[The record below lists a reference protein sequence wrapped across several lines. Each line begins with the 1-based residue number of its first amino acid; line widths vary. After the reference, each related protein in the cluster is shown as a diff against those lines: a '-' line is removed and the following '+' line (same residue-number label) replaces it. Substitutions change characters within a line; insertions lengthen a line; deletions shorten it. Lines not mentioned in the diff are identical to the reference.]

1 MRYCRQ
7 RKRIEERQVSVQI
20 DYTTIAVIS
29 VCSGFGGA
37 LGAEIGK
44 GIIGMFKS
52 KRVKKALKRVNDIL
66 D

>member
-1 MRYCRQ
+1 
-7 RKRIEERQVSVQI
+7 VSVQI

-37 LGAEIGK
+37 IGAEVGK
-44 GIIGMFKS
+44 EIINVLKS
-52 KRVKKALKRVNDIL
+52 KQVKKALKRVNDIL